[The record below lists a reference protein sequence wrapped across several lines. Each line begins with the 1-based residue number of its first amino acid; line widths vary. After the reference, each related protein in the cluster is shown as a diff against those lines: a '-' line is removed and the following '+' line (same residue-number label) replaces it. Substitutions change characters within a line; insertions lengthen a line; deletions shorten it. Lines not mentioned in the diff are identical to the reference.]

1 MLNFIYDAYLY
12 QKFYSRNNL
21 QRNRASFLKLTHI
34 LKNEKFI
41 DYYELLNLHLLRSL
55 DSKEYQ
61 HNTLVT
67 HNRKMESNRLRLF
80 TILKSLIDRHES
92 DYTLNLA
99 DVKFIKASRDAVFYY
114 LFDNNYDWWEYT
126 LTKGNRYLSPEEVK
140 EILDFKIEKI
150 DKIIQS
156 DDFKSNHCNFTK
168 FSWHKGIAAENAGGS
183 HRLAY
188 VIKLCQFFNI
198 SAPYKTNL
206 ITYSLNKGILENLLS
221 EFSVYICFDFL
232 VDSFHTLLR
241 KENNDDIEYYSFTY
255 SPSFKNN
262 GKPDIV
268 FFIIKNNYQSK
279 VFRYFLNKHL
289 NSQDELKGVLHD
301 LIL

>member
-99 DVKFIKASRDAVFYY
+99 DVKFIKASRDAVFYS
-114 LFDNNYDWWEYT
+114 LFDNVYDWCEYT

-289 NSQDELKGVLHD
+289 NYQDELKGVLHD

>member
-21 QRNRASFLKLTHI
+21 QRNRTSFLKLTHI

-99 DVKFIKASRDAVFYY
+99 DVKFIKASRDAVFYS
-114 LFDNNYDWWEYT
+114 LFDNVYDWWEYT

-168 FSWHKGIAAENAGGS
+168 FSWHKGIAAENADGS

-221 EFSVYICFDFL
+221 EFSVYICFEFL
-232 VDSFHTLLR
+232 VDSLHTLLR
-241 KENNDDIEYYSFTY
+241 KGNNDDIEYYSFTY

-289 NSQDELKGVLHD
+289 NSQDELRGILHD

>member
-1 MLNFIYDAYLY
+1 MLNFIYDAYQY
-12 QKFYSRNNL
+12 HKFYSRNNL
-21 QRNRASFLKLTHI
+21 QRNRTSFLKLTHI

-41 DYYELLNLHLLRSL
+41 DYFELLNLHLLRDL

-61 HNTLVT
+61 NNKLVT
-67 HNRKMESNRLRLF
+67 HNRNMESNRSKLF
-80 TILKSLIDRHES
+80 STLNSLIDRHDS

-99 DVKFIKASRDAVFYY
+99 DVKFIKASRDAVFYN
-114 LFDNNYDWWEYT
+114 LFDNVYDWWEYT
-126 LTKGNRYLSPEEVK
+126 LTKGNRCLSPEVVK

-150 DKIIQS
+150 DKIIHS
-156 DDFKSNHCNFTK
+156 EDFKRNHCNFTK
-168 FSWHKGIAAENAGGS
+168 FSWHKGIAAENGGGS

-206 ITYSLNKGILENLLS
+206 ITYSLNRDTLESL
-221 EFSVYICFDFL
+221 FSDFSIYICFDFL
-232 VDSFHTLLR
+232 VNSFHTLLR
-241 KENNDDIEYYSFTY
+241 KGNNDDIEYYSYTY

-289 NSQDELKGVLHD
+289 NSQDELRGILHD

>member
-34 LKNEKFI
+34 LKNENFI

-99 DVKFIKASRDAVFYY
+99 DVKFIKASRDAVFYS
-114 LFDNNYDWWEYT
+114 LFDNVYDWWEYT

-221 EFSVYICFDFL
+221 S
-232 VDSFHTLLR
+232 T
-241 KENNDDIEYYSFTY
+241 T
-255 SPSFKNN
+255 
-262 GKPDIV
+262 
-268 FFIIKNNYQSK
+268 Q
-279 VFRYFLNKHL
+279 LNM
-289 NSQDELKGVLHD
+289 
-301 LIL
+301 

>member
-21 QRNRASFLKLTHI
+21 QRNRASFLKLTQI

-41 DYYELLNLHLLRSL
+41 DYYEMLNLHLLIDL
-55 DSKEYQ
+55 DPNEYY
-61 HNTLVT
+61 NNKLVT
-67 HNRKMESNRLRLF
+67 HNRNMESNRSKLF
-80 TILKSLIDRHES
+80 FTLKSLVERHEN
-92 DYTLNLA
+92 DYILNLA
-99 DVKFIKASRDAVFYY
+99 DVKFIKASCDAKYY
-114 LFDNNYDWWEYT
+114 NLFDNIYDWWEYT
-126 LTKGNRYLSPEEVK
+126 LKHGTRNLKDEVVK
-140 EILDFKIEKI
+140 DILDFKIEKI
-150 DKIIQS
+150 DRIINCE
-156 DDFKSNHCNFTK
+156 DFKSNHSNFSQ
-168 FSWHKGIAAENAGGS
+168 FSWHKGIAAENGGGS

-188 VIKLCQFFNI
+188 VIKLCQYFNV

-206 ITYSLNKGILENLLS
+206 ITFSLNREALENLFS
-221 EFSVYICFDFL
+221 DFSVYICFDFL
-232 VDSFHTLLR
+232 FNDFNSLLS
-241 KENNDDIEYYSFTY
+241 KENNNDIEYYSYTY
-255 SPSFKNN
+255 APPFNNN

-268 FFIIKNNYQSK
+268 FFFIKNNYQSK